1 MESMT
6 GYAFIENST
15 EQFSFSVELKSLN
28 SKHLEVYVNLPRI
41 LKNDESQLQ
50 ALLKERFS
58 RGKIEFNIDL
68 YDWVSSKPIS
78 LNLDLIRKY
87 YAELRKVHG
96 EMKIKEPLRFE
107 SVLAIEG
114 VTHRERSSISP
125 KSRKAIYSA
134 IELVIKRTISMRKK
148 EGEAIRK
155 DIMKSVTAISGK
167 ASVIARLSKNS
178 SIEKRESLK
187 RKLEDLSGGSIDDH
201 RVYAELAILADKL
214 DINEEIMRLDD
225 HIIKFRNVI
234 NDRDQ
239 LGRRLDFLAQEMFR
253 EINTIASKS
262 SNSEISHLVV
272 EMKNHVDKIRE
283 HCRNVV

>member
-1 MESMT
+1 MT
-6 GYAFIENST
+6 GYAFIEKST

-41 LKNDESQLQ
+41 LKNDEIQLQ
-50 ALLKERFS
+50 GLLKERFS

-134 IELVIKRTISMRKK
+134 IELVIKKTISMRKK

-187 RKLEDLSGGSIDDH
+187 KKLEDLSAGSIDDH

-225 HIIKFRNVI
+225 HISKFRNVI

-239 LGRRLDFLAQEMFR
+239 LGRKLDFLAQEMFR

-283 HCRNVV
+283 HFRNVV